1 MLQRDGGPNRY
12 FLKYLFSEQSI
23 ATEFLK
29 DVGLLR
35 SKMQCNACGRDT
47 ARSADSIFLKDFVG
61 DVKGGLLG
69 SGVIS
74 LRPSSK
80 DHGSSNLTPLSGTAP
95 FNTDRAHIT
104 IPFLPAQP
112 LRPGTRQS
120 SAIASFQ

>member
-1 MLQRDGGPNRY
+1 M
-12 FLKYLFSEQSI
+12 YLFSEQST

-35 SKMQCNACGRDT
+35 SKMQCDACGRDM

-80 DHGSSNLTPLSGTAP
+80 DHGSSNLTPLSGTTL
-95 FNTDRAHIT
+95 FNTDRVHIT
-104 IPFLPAQP
+104 IPFLPAPP

-120 SAIASFQ
+120 PAIVSFQ